1 MSAEIR
7 QGSPTERWQR
17 TVDDFYGPLG
27 AATLPSIV
35 RNPRILGGVLYNT
48 KVNVSRQP
56 ELSGMV
62 DTDLEAN
69 LAQIGSNLEVVKSGD
84 STFEITRVVNNPS
97 SSEYMLHVSTY
108 SSAIST
114 NAGNAYELAVLAK
127 LFPEKNI
134 VYCASFGN
142 GGSSPLVS
150 EDRAYV
156 QKTGRFTRDEDGKTL
171 PISSIRNMLSA
182 FSSVGI
188 DVVSLL
194 GSDSA
199 GGSIATALGVAMP
212 EGAMKRGFFSARSNL
227 VALTGLE
234 IAWGMLAKEQFMNA
248 KANQQMSP
256 DALRVTGEKVA
267 FAKAIYD
274 ETLTSAARAALKN
287 YAPSTPQKLGALW
300 TSMQGLRRG
309 PDESGIGPLALD
321 TNVLIRQQPEAKLT
335 YVFGERD
342 PLYLNAGIALSS
354 IYTFMRGLKLGRGS
368 VRAHVH
374 PGTHAMNTHF
384 PELYLA
390 FKKSALS

>member
-1 MSAEIR
+1 MSTENL
-7 QGSPTERWQR
+7 QLNPSERWQK
-17 TVDDFYGPLG
+17 VVGDFYGPLG
-27 AATLPSIV
+27 ATVLPSIV
-35 RNPRILGGVLYNT
+35 RTPAMGERGLRNT
-48 KVNVSRQP
+48 RSTVRRLP
-56 ELSGMV
+56 ELASMNEA
-62 DTDLEAN
+62 DIAAN
-69 LAQIGSNLEVVKSGD
+69 LGQIGSNLEVIQSGE
-84 STFEITRVVNNPS
+84 STFEVTRVINNPS

-127 LFPEKNI
+127 LFPDKNI

-156 QKTGRFTRDEDGKTL
+156 KKTGRFTREEDGKTV
-171 PISSIRNMLSA
+171 PITSVRNMLSA
-182 FSSVGI
+182 FKSVGI

-227 VALTGLE
+227 VALSGLE
-234 IAWGMLAKEQFMNA
+234 IAYGMLVQEQMKNA
-248 KANQQMSP
+248 KANQAMSP
-256 DALRVTGEKVA
+256 DELRVTAEKVA
-267 FAKAIYD
+267 FAKHILD
-274 ETLTSAARAALKN
+274 ESITSDARTALKKYQPN
-287 YAPSTPQKLGALW
+287 LPRQLGAWW

-309 PDESGIGPLALD
+309 PDNNGVGPLVVD
-321 TNVLIRQQPEAKLT
+321 TQALIRQQPEAKLT

-342 PLYLNAGIALSS
+342 PLYLSS
-354 IYTFMRGLKLGRGS
+354 SVAVSSTYKFIRALKLGK
-368 VRAHVH
+368 APIIAQIH

-390 FKKSALS
+390 LKKSALS